1 RPPAYRRSSA
11 ARRCGTRMALRSTA
25 SAPLRFSCRLKT
37 PTRHASF
44 SARSRPGGFA
54 STKPTMRQPRIKP
67 ARRATPRRDR
77 SLSRI
82 AGVVDVM
89 RRASIIMTLP
99 GDLRTERAILRRWTA
114 ADRAPFAALN
124 RDPRVME
131 HFPAPLSA
139 DESNALA
146 DQIEAHFAKHEFGL
160 WAVEIPGRTSFAGFV
175 GLAVPGFDAHF
186 TPCVEIGW

>member
-1 RPPAYRRSSA
+1 
-11 ARRCGTRMALRSTA
+11 
-25 SAPLRFSCRLKT
+25 
-37 PTRHASF
+37 
-44 SARSRPGGFA
+44 
-54 STKPTMRQPRIKP
+54 
-67 ARRATPRRDR
+67 
-77 SLSRI
+77 
-82 AGVVDVM
+82 M
-89 RRASIIMTLP
+89 RRASINMTLP
-99 GDLRTERAILRRWTA
+99 DDLRTERAILRRWTA

-124 RDPRVME
+124 GDPRVME

-186 TPCVEIGW
+186 TPCVEIGWRLAAEHWSYGYATEAARAVLAFGFERLRLDEIVSFTTPGNLPSRRVMERIGMTRNAADDFDHPRLSEGHPLRRHVLYRCRRGLSMT